1 MSLLALLT
9 WLNAELINWAGGR
22 FIGASTAASTAHDSP
37 LAHLYSLN
45 AIQVLYDYTYQV
57 HLLLF
62 CSTCCAA
69 VPLLHSLIL

>member
-1 MSLLALLT
+1 MLQAELKHGRMSLLALLT

-45 AIQVLYDYTYQV
+45 AIQVSYNYNNLFSHILYS
-57 HLLLF
+57 
-62 CSTCCAA
+62 CM
-69 VPLLHSLIL
+69 